1 MIVMKFG
8 GASVNSAVSVKNAVK
23 IIERHRDKNQLT
35 VVSAMGKTTNAL
47 EILLNAAMT
56 DKDRCAVII
65 ESIKEYHY
73 KIAKELFK
81 NRHPVFEEL
90 EALFAA
96 ILTRCKSP
104 LTAYYDFEY
113 DQLVSF
119 GELISSVILSQY
131 LNECGIPAQLADAR
145 SLIITDNYY
154 REARVDWAITGQRIN
169 SELGHL
175 RAGRNNVAVTQGFIA
190 SDGTYA
196 TTLGREG
203 SDYSAAVFA
212 YALDADEMIIWK
224 DVPGLL
230 NADPKFFPE
239 AVKLDE
245 ISYGEAIE
253 LAYYGATIIHP
264 KTIKP
269 LQNKSIPLRVK
280 SFVRPD
286 DAGSL
291 ISASLAHAD
300 NVPSYIFKM
309 DQVLLSI
316 SPKDFSFIAEG
327 NLHQIFGVIAD
338 LHIKVNT
345 MQNSAISFSIC
356 FDKNRDKLQQLLSA
370 LKNDY
375 QLRYNEDLELIT
387 IRNYNHEIISRVVN
401 DRKILLEQRSRA
413 TIQLV
418 VK

>member
-8 GASVNSAVSVKNAVK
+8 GASVNSAASVKNAVE
-23 IIERHRDKNQLT
+23 IISSHRDVNQLT

-47 EILLNAAMT
+47 EVLLNAAMT
-56 DKDRCAVII
+56 DK
-65 ESIKEYHY
+65 ESCPAILQVIKEYHFE
-73 KIAKELFK
+73 IARGLFK
-81 NRHPVFEEL
+81 NSHPVFAEL
-90 EALFAA
+90 EALFDAVH
-96 ILTRCKSP
+96 TRCQGS
-104 LTAYYDFEY
+104 LTPYYDFEY
-113 DQLVSF
+113 DQMISY
-119 GELISSVILSQY
+119 GELISSLILFQY
-131 LNECGIPAQLADAR
+131 LNECSFPAKLADAR
-145 SLIITDNYY
+145 SMIITDNYY
-154 REARVDWAITGQRIN
+154 REARVDWEMTGRKI
-169 SELGHL
+169 SDELGFL
-175 RAGRNNVAVTQGFIA
+175 KKGRNEIVVTQGFIA
-190 SDGTYA
+190 SDGKYA

-212 YALDADEMIIWK
+212 YALDAKEMIIWK
-224 DVPGLL
+224 DVAGLL

-269 LQNKSIPLRVK
+269 LQNKGIPLRVK
-280 SFVRPD
+280 SFVRPG

-291 ISASLAHAD
+291 ISGSLTNAD
-300 NVPSYIFKM
+300 NVPSYIFKK

-327 NLHQIFGVIAD
+327 NLHQIFGIIAD

-356 FDKNRDKLQQLLSA
+356 FDKNRDKLEQLLVA
-370 LKNDY
+370 LKKDY

-387 IRNYNHEIISRVVN
+387 IRHYNQSLIERVVN
-401 DRKILLEQRSRA
+401 DRQILLEQRSRA